1 MRSLIDDCMGL
12 FFFMG
17 ALESRHETEFEGAR
31 SESRAR
37 RPPQTPSSGSALEN
51 RGAYVRLVQ
60 RFRMS
65 VLLAIGIREMTG
77 GSCLM
82 SQLFH

>member
-1 MRSLIDDCMGL
+1 MRCVEYTLHGIFL
-12 FFFMG
+12 FMG

-37 RPPQTPSSGSALEN
+37 RPPQTPPSGPALEN

-65 VLLAIGIREMTG
+65 ALLAIGMREMTG
-77 GSCLM
+77 GSWLM